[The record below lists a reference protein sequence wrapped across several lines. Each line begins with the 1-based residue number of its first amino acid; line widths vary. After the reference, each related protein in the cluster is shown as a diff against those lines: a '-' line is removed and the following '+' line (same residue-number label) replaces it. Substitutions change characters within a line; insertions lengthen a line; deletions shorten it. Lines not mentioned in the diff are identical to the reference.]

1 MAEATKPSSS
11 FLSSISPWSRS
22 NTPPP
27 KSPRQGPKD
36 DSHQLKQSTGVD
48 HTISLRPSP
57 SLRRYPRDCP
67 PLITKWY
74 YAVDVAKRK
83 PFATESGADEPAK
96 AAAGPKKFVP
106 FSATDSQAIEK
117 AYQSLDRGDK
127 LQSDTSDP
135 TSTRVPVNEDFL
147 FDVHIEKR
155 ELEPAYWLGPVY
167 EVRRGSW
174 FHVEGSFLRAC
185 DENLANQ
192 LEEGYLK
199 LAPWR
204 RLGISSPRSTS
215 QPRSRPASLIV
226 DGASALL
233 PNKAN
238 PAQDDSQT
246 AASHT
251 YRLFGTHMNTTV
263 TYQDAVT
270 AFLSSDD
277 FYSRMS
283 SITYGRFVGYGGTK
297 VVRGWSES
305 TRLVEPKPTDPVG
318 SKEKR
323 KSAKITIEPLQSSD
337 PTKSEQEL
345 AEQEPES
352 KPRRSALERQLS
364 SLAGMPASQE
374 GDISAEEE
382 AREQEEKEMEDAREK
397 DGDDQARQI
406 DHLVLVTHGI
416 GQRLGLRLDSINFVH
431 DVNTLRKTMKAV
443 YGSAPD
449 LQALSGDPK
458 NCRVQVLPVAWRHL
472 LDFPKQSLKQ
482 NRKEFDLGDADDDLD
497 DVYPSLQDITVEG
510 VPAVR
515 NLITDLAM
523 DVLLYQSAYR
533 EHIAW
538 IVQQECNRVYQLFK
552 QRTGFSG
559 QVSLCGHSL
568 GSAVLFDI
576 LCRQEEVMPT
586 RPRRVSSKTT
596 REPSME
602 QTNLKL
608 DFDVQSFFCLGSP
621 IALFQMLK
629 GRTVSGRHSLSNH
642 HYGGGP
648 IPTSPFD
655 PDPMTNDPFD
665 IASSRTTPISATK
678 ELIPITTSSP
688 KCGELFNIFHPTDPI
703 AYRIEPLISPAMA
716 QLKSQPLPYTKKG
729 LFAAPG
735 IANISARVG
744 QQVMS
749 SWYNLTSGVA
759 SSLINRSL
767 GITGEE
773 QALPQDKGKSSQLT
787 GPGSTPVGGP
797 NIPQIAMPT
806 ADKSR
811 QQALAEAARSSP
823 TSEQPPT
830 LIDSEIETLYSG
842 FQKRRRSHTPASP
855 ARTTT
860 ATGDPASTSAA
871 TDPNQTSTTPPAEPE
886 ADPADYMLSQDRARK
901 LKREEAK
908 VRALNSNGR
917 VDYHI
922 QEGMFDVSLLASIAS
937 HLSYW
942 ADEDVNHFMIGQM
955 LKKTSKGRG
964 QGGGGNGNEE
974 QKAREGGGA
983 DVSEVVNRKE

>member
-1 MAEATKPSSS
+1 
-11 FLSSISPWSRS
+11 
-22 NTPPP
+22 
-27 KSPRQGPKD
+27 
-36 DSHQLKQSTGVD
+36 
-48 HTISLRPSP
+48 
-57 SLRRYPRDCP
+57 
-67 PLITKWY
+67 
-74 YAVDVAKRK
+74 VDVAKRK
-83 PFATESGADEPAK
+83 PFATESGTDEAPK
-96 AAAGPKKFVP
+96 AGAVPKKFVK

-117 AYQSLDRGDK
+117 AYQSLDRGDAA
-127 LQSDTSDP
+127 QSDGSDP
-135 TSTRVPVNEDFL
+135 TSTKVPVNEDFL

-174 FHVEGSFLRAC
+174 FYVDSSTLKPC

-199 LAPWR
+199 VAPWR

-215 QPRSRPASLIV
+215 QPRSRPSSMILDSASNLSPSK
-226 DGASALL
+226 AS
-233 PNKAN
+233 PS
-238 PAQDDSQT
+238 QDDSQ
-246 AASHT
+246 AAGSNT

-270 AFLSSDD
+270 AYLSSDD

-283 SITYGRFVGYGGTK
+283 NITYGRFVGYGGTK
-297 VVRGWSES
+297 VVRGWSDS
-305 TRLVEPKPTDPVG
+305 PKVMDPKSAEQVS

-323 KSAKITIEPLQSSD
+323 KSAKVTPQATQPGDQAKL
-337 PTKSEQEL
+337 EQQ
-345 AEQEPES
+345 AGDQEPES

-364 SLAGMPASQE
+364 SLAGMPSSQE

-431 DVNTLRKTMKAV
+431 DVNTLRKSMKAV

-458 NCRVQVLPVAWRHL
+458 NCRVQVLPIAWRHL

-482 NRKEFDLGDADDDLD
+482 NRKEFDLGDVDDDFD
-497 DVYPSLQDITVEG
+497 DTYPSLQDITVEG

-533 EHIAW
+533 EHIAS
-538 IVQQECNRVYQLFK
+538 IVQKECNRVFKLFK
-552 QRTGFSG
+552 ERTGFSG

-576 LCRQEEVMPT
+576 LCRQEDIIQT
-586 RPRRVSSKTT
+586 RPRRVSSRTT
-596 REPSME
+596 REPNID
-602 QTNLKL
+602 QINLKL
-608 DFDVQSFFCLGSP
+608 DFEVQNFFCLGSP

-629 GRTVSGRHSLSNH
+629 GRTVSGRQSLSRDN
-642 HYGGGP
+642 YGSAL
-648 IPTSPFD
+648 PTSPFD
-655 PDPMTNDPFD
+655 PDPMSNDPFD
-665 IASSRTTPISATK
+665 IASSRNTTTSATK

-688 KCGELFNIFHPTDPI
+688 KCAELFNIFHPTDPI

-716 QLKSQPLPYTKKG
+716 QLKSQPLPYIKKG

-773 QALPQDKGKSSQLT
+773 QALPQDKGKTSQQAGSGNGASS
-787 GPGSTPVGGP
+787 GGVAG
-797 NIPQIAMPT
+797 NPQIAMPT
-806 ADKSR
+806 ADRSR
-811 QQALAEAARSSP
+811 QHALAAATQSSP
-823 TSEQPPT
+823 TAEQAPT

-842 FQKRRRSHTPASP
+842 FQKRRRSRTPSP
-855 ARTTT
+855 MPDDRTTT
-860 ATGDPASTSAA
+860 TTNDRSSTNPIARNA
-871 TDPNQTSTTPPAEPE
+871 TSTRSSSNPHPPTEPAPSSSPGDNSE
-886 ADPADYMLSQDRARK
+886 YMISQERARK

-955 LKKTSKGRG
+955 LKKTRGRERNTAAGVAGVGVAAAATMPPLTTPASAGPAASK
-964 QGGGGNGNEE
+964 
-974 QKAREGGGA
+974 
-983 DVSEVVNRKE
+983 

>member
-1 MAEATKPSSS
+1 MP
-11 FLSSISPWSRS
+11 
-22 NTPPP
+22 
-27 KSPRQGPKD
+27 
-36 DSHQLKQSTGVD
+36 
-48 HTISLRPSP
+48 
-57 SLRRYPRDCP
+57 
-67 PLITKWY
+67 
-74 YAVDVAKRK
+74 KRK
-83 PFATESGADEPAK
+83 PFASESSPDESTK
-96 AAAGPKKFVP
+96 AAAAPKKFVG
-106 FSATDSQAIEK
+106 FSTSDSQAIER
-117 AYQSLDRGDK
+117 AFQSLDTNRPLKDDK
-127 LQSDTSDP
+127 SEP
-135 TSTRVPVNEDFL
+135 TCTKVPVNEDYL

-155 ELEPAYWLGPVY
+155 ELGPAYWLGPVY

-174 FHVEGSFLRAC
+174 FYSDGATLKPT

-199 LAPWR
+199 AAPWR
-204 RLGISSPRSTS
+204 RLGITSPRSTS
-215 QPRSRPASLIV
+215 QPRTRPSSMNLDSPSTTPGTNAS
-226 DGASALL
+226 
-233 PNKAN
+233 

-246 AASHT
+246 TNPNTH
-251 YRLFGTHMNTTV
+251 RLFGTHMNTTV
-263 TYQDAVT
+263 TYQDATV
-270 AFLSSDD
+270 AYLSSDD

-297 VVRGWSES
+297 VVRGWSEP
-305 TRLVEPKPTDPVG
+305 VPKAAESKLTDT
-318 SKEKR
+318 KEKR
-323 KSAKITIEPLQSSD
+323 KSARIPAEPVQLDQKTSLPQD
-337 PTKSEQEL
+337 KDHEE
-345 AEQEPES
+345 AEPEA

-364 SLAGMPASQE
+364 SLAGMPPGQE
-374 GDISAEEE
+374 SDISAEEE
-382 AREQEEKEMEDAREK
+382 AREQEQQEMEDAREK

-449 LQALSGDPK
+449 LQALSADSI
-458 NCRVQVLPVAWRHL
+458 NCRVQVLPIAWRHL

-482 NRKEFDLGDADDDLD
+482 NRKEFDLGDADDDFD
-497 DVYPSLQDITVEG
+497 DDYPSLQDITVEG

-533 EHIAW
+533 EHIAT

-552 QRTGFSG
+552 ERTGFSG
-559 QVSLCGHSL
+559 KVSLCGHSL

-576 LCRQEEVMPT
+576 LCRQEDAKT
-586 RPRRVSSKTT
+586 RPRRVSSKTA
-596 REPSME
+596 REVIHD
-602 QTNLKL
+602 QANLKL
-608 DFDVQSFFCLGSP
+608 DFEVENFFALGSP

-629 GRTVSGRHSLSNH
+629 GRTIAGRQSLTST
-642 HYGGGP
+642 YGTA

-655 PDPMTNDPFD
+655 PDPMINDPFD
-665 IASSRTTPISATK
+665 IAATK
-678 ELIPITTSSP
+678 PTRGPNLQKDIIPITTSSP
-688 KCGELFNIFHPTDPI
+688 KCNELFNIFHPTDPI
-703 AYRIEPLISPAMA
+703 AYRMEPLISGAMA

-773 QALPQDKGKSSQLT
+773 QALPQDKAKASASTGMNAVAGSSPDQAPAQAT
-787 GPGSTPVGGP
+787 NSMPVV
-797 NIPQIAMPT
+797 
-806 ADKSR
+806 DRSR
-811 QQALAEAARSSP
+811 QEALADAARLSP
-823 TSEQPPT
+823 TDEQAPT
-830 LIDSEIETLYSG
+830 LIDAEIETLYSG
-842 FQKRRRSHTPASP
+842 FQKRSRSKTPSSLPRSAEPSG
-855 ARTTT
+855 TST
-860 ATGDPASTSAA
+860 DPSSNLDPSAA
-871 TDPNQTSTTPPAEPE
+871 GSKVDASSTPSTPTTEYAMSME
-886 ADPADYMLSQDRARK
+886 RARR
-901 LKREEAK
+901 LRREEAK

-942 ADEDVNHFMIGQM
+942 ADEDVNHFMMGQM
-955 LKKTSKGRG
+955 LKARGRKGHRG
-964 QGGGGNGNEE
+964 EKSTG
-974 QKAREGGGA
+974 
-983 DVSEVVNRKE
+983 V